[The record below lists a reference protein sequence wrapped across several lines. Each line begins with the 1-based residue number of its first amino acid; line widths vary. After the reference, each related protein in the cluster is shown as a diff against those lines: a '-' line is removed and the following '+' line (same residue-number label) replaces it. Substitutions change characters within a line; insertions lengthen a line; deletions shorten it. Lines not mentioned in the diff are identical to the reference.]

1 MTDNRKPKIV
11 FMGTPEIAV
20 TCLDRL
26 VRGGFDVE
34 AVVTRIDKPKGRRAI
49 LTPPPVKVY
58 ADEHGIP
65 VCQPRTLRDEIF
77 ADWLKMVD
85 PDLILV
91 VAFGM
96 ILPENVLAYP
106 KYGCINVHASLLPK
120 YRGAAPMQRAIME
133 GESET
138 GVTIMYM
145 DAGLD
150 TGDMIYRRATPITG
164 TDTLETVHDKL
175 AEIGADLLLETVRAI
190 GEGKILPREKQSED
204 LSTYAAKI
212 EREDA
217 KIDFARP
224 ACELDRLIRALTPIP
239 YAYFT
244 RADGATVK
252 VLSANPA
259 KGEGTPGT
267 VLALSQEREGFIRV
281 ACGAGALDIVSLKPE
296 GKGAMSASDYL
307 RGRKLSVGEAL

>member
-1 MTDNRKPKIV
+1 MTNPKIV
-11 FMGTPEIAV
+11 FMGTPDIAV
-20 TCLDRL
+20 TCLSRL
-26 VRGGFDVE
+26 LDAGFPVG

-65 VCQPRTLRDEIF
+65 VVQPRTLRDDAF
-77 ADWLKMVD
+77 AGWLSMID

-133 GESET
+133 GETET

-150 TGDMIYRRATPITG
+150 TGDMIFARSTPITDS
-164 TDTLETVHDKL
+164 DTLETVHDRL
-175 AEIGADLLLETVRAI
+175 AGLGADLLVSTVRTLE
-190 GEGKILPREKQSED
+190 EGKPLPREKQNGD
-204 LSTYAAKI
+204 AATYAAKI

-217 KIDFARP
+217 AIDFTRP
-224 ACELDRLIRALTPIP
+224 AVELDRLIRALTPIP
-239 YAYFT
+239 YAFFT
-244 RADGATVK
+244 MKDGKTVK
-252 VLSANPA
+252 VLSARPVD
-259 KGEGTPGT
+259 GEGTPGT
-267 VLALSQEREGFIRV
+267 VLALSQEGTGCIRV
-281 ACGAGALDIVSLKPE
+281 ACGTGALDLYRIKPE
-296 GKGAMSASDYL
+296 GKGGMTAAEYL
-307 RGRKLSVGEAL
+307 RGRKLAVGEAL

>member
-1 MTDNRKPKIV
+1 MTENRNPKIV

-26 VRGGFDVE
+26 VRGGVDVA
-34 AVVTRIDKPKGRRAI
+34 AVVTRIDKPQGRHAI
-49 LTPPPVKVY
+49 LTSPPVKVY

-65 VCQPRTLRDEIF
+65 VLQPKTLRDEAF
-77 ADWLKMVD
+77 AAWLKMTD

-120 YRGAAPMQRAIME
+120 YRGAAPMQRAIMA

-150 TGDMIYRRATPITG
+150 TGDMIFRRSTPIKSD
-164 TDTLETVHDKL
+164 DTLETVHDRM
-175 AEIGADLLLETVRAI
+175 AEMGAELLFETVCQI
-190 GEGKILPREKQSED
+190 KEGKPLPREKQNGD
-204 LSTYAAKI
+204 LAIYAAKI
-212 EREDA
+212 ERADA

-224 ACELDRLIRALTPIP
+224 ARELDCLIRALTPIP
-239 YAYFT
+239 YAFFT
-244 RADGATVK
+244 RTDGTTVK
-252 VLSANPA
+252 VLSARPA
-259 KGEGTPGT
+259 KGEGTPGA
-267 VLALSQEREGFIRV
+267 VLSTSDGKDGFIRV
-281 ACGAGALDIVSLKPE
+281 ACGDGALDLLALKPE
-296 GKGAMSASDYL
+296 GKGAMTAAEYL
-307 RGRKLSVGEAL
+307 RGRKVAVGEAL

>member
-1 MTDNRKPKIV
+1 MTPNRKPKIV

-26 VRGGFDVE
+26 VQGGFDVA

-58 ADEHGIP
+58 AEEHGIE
-65 VCQPRTLRDEIF
+65 VFQPRTLRDEIF
-77 ADWLKMVD
+77 ADWLTAVD

-133 GESET
+133 GDSET
-138 GVTIMYM
+138 GVTVMYM

-150 TGDMIYRRATPITG
+150 TGDMIFRRSTPITE
-164 TDTLETVHDKL
+164 TDTLETIHDKL
-175 AEIGADLLLETVRAI
+175 AEIGAELLAETVRKI
-190 GEGKILPREKQSED
+190 ENGEPLPREKQNGD

-217 KIDFARP
+217 KIDFTRP
-224 ACELDRLIRALTPIP
+224 AAELDRLIRALTPIP

-244 RADGATVK
+244 RSDGATVK
-252 VLSANPA
+252 VLSARPA

-267 VLALSQEREGFIRV
+267 VLATSLDREGYIRV
-281 ACGAGALDIVSLKPE
+281 ACGDGALDIVSLKPE
-296 GKGAMSASDYL
+296 GKGEMTAADYL
-307 RGRKLSVGEAL
+307 RGRKLSVGEEI

>member
-1 MTDNRKPKIV
+1 MTPNRKPKIV

-26 VRGGFDVE
+26 VQGGFDVA

-58 ADEHGIP
+58 AEEHGIP
-65 VCQPRTLRDEIF
+65 VFQPRTLRDEIF
-77 ADWLKMVD
+77 ADWLTAVD

-138 GVTIMYM
+138 GVTVMYM

-150 TGDMIYRRATPITG
+150 TGDMIFRRSTPITE
-164 TDTLETVHDKL
+164 TDTLETIHDKL
-175 AEIGADLLLETVRAI
+175 AEIGAELLAETVRRI
-190 GEGKILPREKQSED
+190 ENGEPLPREKQNGD

-217 KIDFARP
+217 KIDFTRP
-224 ACELDRLIRALTPIP
+224 AAELDRLIRALTPIP

-244 RADGATVK
+244 RSDGATVK
-252 VLSANPA
+252 VLSARPA

-267 VLALSQEREGFIRV
+267 VLATSLDREGYIRV
-281 ACGAGALDIVSLKPE
+281 ACGDGALDIVSLKPE
-296 GKGAMSASDYL
+296 GKGEMTAADYL
-307 RGRKLSVGEAL
+307 RGRKLSVGEEI

>member
-1 MTDNRKPKIV
+1 MTPNRKPKIV

-26 VRGGFDVE
+26 VQGGFDVA

-58 ADEHGIP
+58 AEEHGIP
-65 VCQPRTLRDEIF
+65 VFQPRTLRDEIF
-77 ADWLKMVD
+77 ADWLTAVD

-138 GVTIMYM
+138 GVTVMYM

-150 TGDMIYRRATPITG
+150 TGDMIFRRSTPITE
-164 TDTLETVHDKL
+164 TDTLETIHDKL
-175 AEIGADLLLETVRAI
+175 AEIGAELLADTVRKI
-190 GEGKILPREKQSED
+190 ENGEPLPREKQNGD

-217 KIDFARP
+217 KIDFTRP
-224 ACELDRLIRALTPIP
+224 AAELDRLIRALTPIP

-244 RADGATVK
+244 RSDGATVK
-252 VLSANPA
+252 VLSARPA

-267 VLALSQEREGFIRV
+267 VLATSLDREGYIRV
-281 ACGAGALDIVSLKPE
+281 ACGDGALDIVSLKPE
-296 GKGAMSASDYL
+296 GKGEMTAADYL
-307 RGRKLSVGEAL
+307 RGRKLSVGEEI

>member
-1 MTDNRKPKIV
+1 MTPKPRTKIV

-26 VRGGFDVE
+26 VQDGFDVR

-58 ADEHGIP
+58 AEQNGIP
-65 VCQPRTLRDEIF
+65 VCQPRTLRDEAF
-77 ADWLKMVD
+77 AAWLREVD

-120 YRGAAPMQRAIME
+120 YRGAAPMQRAIMD

-150 TGDMIYRRATPITG
+150 TGDMIFRRATPITG

-175 AEIGADLLLETVRAI
+175 AKLGAEALSDAVRRIENGET
-190 GEGKILPREKQSED
+190 LPREKQNGD
-204 LSTYAAKI
+204 LATYAAKI

-217 KIDFARP
+217 KIDFTRP
-224 ACELDRLIRALTPIP
+224 ARELDLQIRALTPIP

-244 RADGATVK
+244 RSDGATVK
-252 VLSANPA
+252 VLSARPA

-267 VLALSQEREGFIRV
+267 VLAASLEKEGYIRV

-296 GKGAMSASDYL
+296 GKGGMTAADYL

>member
-1 MTDNRKPKIV
+1 MTENKRPNIL

-26 VRGGFDVE
+26 VRRGFDVS

-58 ADEHGIP
+58 ADEHGVP
-65 VCQPRTLRDEIF
+65 TLQPKTLRDGAF
-77 ADWLKMVD
+77 ANWLASVD

-96 ILPENVLAYP
+96 ILPENVLNYP

-120 YRGAAPMQRAIME
+120 YRGAAPMQRAIMA
-133 GESET
+133 GETET

-150 TGDMIYRRATPITG
+150 TGDMIIKKTTPISD
-164 TDTLETVHDKL
+164 TDTLETVHDRL
-175 AEIGADLLLETVRAI
+175 AEIGAEALVDTVRMIA
-190 GEGKILPREKQSED
+190 EGKPLPREKQNGEAA
-204 LSTYAAKI
+204 TYAAKI

-217 KIDFARP
+217 KLDFART
-224 ACELDRLIRALTPIP
+224 ARELDRQIRALTPIP

-252 VLSANPA
+252 VLSARVTA
-259 KGEGTPGT
+259 GRGTPGT
-267 VLALSQEREGFIRV
+267 VLALSDSGEGYIRV
-281 ACGAGALDIVSLKPE
+281 ACGDGALDLIAIKPE
-296 GKGAMSASDYL
+296 GKGAMTAAEYL
-307 RGRKLSVGEAL
+307 RGRKLAVGEAL

>member
-1 MTDNRKPKIV
+1 MTENRKPRIV

-26 VRGGFDVE
+26 VRGGFDVA

-65 VCQPRTLRDEIF
+65 ALQPRTLRDGAF
-77 ADWLKMVD
+77 AEWLKMTD

-120 YRGAAPMQRAIME
+120 YRGAAPMQRAIMN

-150 TGDMIYRRATPITG
+150 TGDMIFCRSTPITE
-164 TDTLETVHDKL
+164 TDTLESVHDRL
-175 AEIGADLLLETVRAI
+175 AEMGAELLCDTVRQI
-190 GEGKILPREKQSED
+190 EEGKPLPREKQD
-204 LSTYAAKI
+204 DANSTYAAKI
-212 EREDA
+212 ERADA
-217 KIDFARP
+217 AIDFARP
-224 ACELDRLIRALTPIP
+224 AKELDCLIRALSPIP
-239 YAYFT
+239 NAFFT
-244 RADGATVK
+244 RGDGTTVK
-252 VLSANPA
+252 VLSARPA
-259 KGEGTPGT
+259 KGEGTPGA
-267 VLALSQEREGFIRV
+267 VLATSTDKEGYIRV
-281 ACGAGALDIVSLKPE
+281 SCGVGALDLLSVKPE
-296 GKGAMSASDYL
+296 GKGAMTAAEYL
-307 RGRKLSVGEAL
+307 RGRKVAVGGTL

>member
-1 MTDNRKPKIV
+1 
-11 FMGTPEIAV
+11 MGPPEIAV

-26 VRGGFDVE
+26 VREGFDVA

-65 VCQPRTLRDEIF
+65 VVQPRTLRDEAF
-77 ADWLKMVD
+77 AGWLSMID

-120 YRGAAPMQRAIME
+120 YRGAAPMQRAIMD

-150 TGDMIYRRATPITG
+150 TGDMIFCRSTPITA
-164 TDTLETVHDKL
+164 TDTLESVHDRL
-175 AEIGADLLLETVRAI
+175 AEMGAELLCDTVRQI
-190 GEGKILPREKQSED
+190 EEGKPLPREKQD
-204 LSTYAAKI
+204 DTKSTYAAKI
-212 EREDA
+212 ERADA
-217 KIDFARP
+217 AIDFARP
-224 ACELDRLIRALTPIP
+224 ATELDCLIRALSPIP
-239 YAYFT
+239 NAFFT
-244 RADGATVK
+244 RPDGTTVK
-252 VLSANPA
+252 VLSARPA

-267 VLALSQEREGFIRV
+267 VLATSLDKEGYIRV
-281 ACGAGALDIVSLKPE
+281 ACGVGALDLLSIKPE
-296 GKGAMSASDYL
+296 GKGAMTAAEYL
-307 RGRKLSVGEAL
+307 RGRKVTVGGTL

>member
-1 MTDNRKPKIV
+1 MTPNRKPKIV

-26 VRGGFDVE
+26 VQGGFDVA

-58 ADEHGIP
+58 AEEHGIE
-65 VCQPRTLRDEIF
+65 VFQPRTLRDEAF
-77 ADWLKMVD
+77 AEWLTAVD

-138 GVTIMYM
+138 GVTVMYM

-150 TGDMIYRRATPITG
+150 TGDMIFRRSTPITE
-164 TDTLETVHDKL
+164 TDTLETIHDKL
-175 AEIGADLLLETVRAI
+175 AEIGAELLAETVRKI
-190 GEGKILPREKQSED
+190 ENGEPLPREKQNGD

-217 KIDFARP
+217 KIDFTRP
-224 ACELDRLIRALTPIP
+224 AAELDRLIRALTPIP

-244 RADGATVK
+244 RSDGATVK
-252 VLSANPA
+252 VLSARPA

-267 VLALSQEREGFIRV
+267 VLATSLDREGYIRV
-281 ACGAGALDIVSLKPE
+281 ACGDGALDIVSLKPE
-296 GKGAMSASDYL
+296 GKGEMTATDYL

>member
-1 MTDNRKPKIV
+1 MTPNRKPKIV

-26 VRGGFDVE
+26 VQGGFDVA

-58 ADEHGIP
+58 AEEHGIE
-65 VCQPRTLRDEIF
+65 VFQPRTLRDEIF
-77 ADWLKMVD
+77 ADWLTAVD

-138 GVTIMYM
+138 GVTVMYM

-150 TGDMIYRRATPITG
+150 TGDMIFRRSTPITE
-164 TDTLETVHDKL
+164 TDTLETIHDKL
-175 AEIGADLLLETVRAI
+175 AEIGAELLADTVRKI
-190 GEGKILPREKQSED
+190 ENGESLPREKQNGD

-217 KIDFARP
+217 KIDFTRP
-224 ACELDRLIRALTPIP
+224 AAELDRLIRALTPIP

-244 RADGATVK
+244 RSDGATVK
-252 VLSANPA
+252 VLSARPA

-267 VLALSQEREGFIRV
+267 VLAASFDKEGYIRV
-281 ACGAGALDIVSLKPE
+281 ACGEGALDIVSLKPE
-296 GKGAMSASDYL
+296 GKGAMTAADYL

>member
-1 MTDNRKPKIV
+1 MTEKRKPKIV

-26 VRGGFDVE
+26 VQGGFDVA
-34 AVVTRIDKPKGRRAI
+34 AVVTRVDKPKGRRAI

-58 ADEHGIP
+58 AEEHGIP
-65 VCQPRTLRDEIF
+65 VCQPRTLRDETF
-77 ADWLKMVD
+77 AGWLQSVD

-96 ILPENVLAYP
+96 ILPENVLTYP

-150 TGDMIYRRATPITG
+150 TGDMIISRSTPITG

-175 AEIGADLLLETVRAI
+175 AEIGAELLLETVQMVEA
-190 GEGKILPREKQSED
+190 GKPLPREKQNVD

-217 KIDFARP
+217 KLDFARP

-239 YAYFT
+239 YAYFI
-244 RADGATVK
+244 RSDGATVK
-252 VLSANPA
+252 VLSALPA
-259 KGEGTPGT
+259 KGEGIPGT
-267 VLALSQEREGFIRV
+267 VLATSQDKEGYIRV
-281 ACGAGALDIVSLKPE
+281 ACGEGALDIVSLKPE
-296 GKGAMSASDYL
+296 GKGAMSAADYL
-307 RGRKLSVGEAL
+307 RGRSLSVGEAL

>member
-1 MTDNRKPKIV
+1 MTPNRKPKIV

-26 VRGGFDVE
+26 VQGGFDVA

-49 LTPPPVKVY
+49 LTPPPVKVC
-58 ADEHGIP
+58 AEQNGIP
-65 VCQPRTLRDEIF
+65 VCQPRTLRDEAF
-77 ADWLKMVD
+77 AEWLTAVD

-138 GVTIMYM
+138 GVTVMYM

-150 TGDMIYRRATPITG
+150 TGDMIFRRSTPITE
-164 TDTLETVHDKL
+164 TDTLETIHDKL
-175 AEIGADLLLETVRAI
+175 AEIGAELLADTVRKI
-190 GEGKILPREKQSED
+190 ENGEPLPREKQNGD

-217 KIDFARP
+217 KIDFTRP
-224 ACELDRLIRALTPIP
+224 ATELDRLIRALTPIP

-244 RADGATVK
+244 RNDGATVK
-252 VLSANPA
+252 VLSARPA

-267 VLALSQEREGFIRV
+267 VLATSLDREGYIRV

-296 GKGAMSASDYL
+296 GKGEMTAADYL

>member
-1 MTDNRKPKIV
+1 MTPNRKPKIV

-26 VRGGFDVE
+26 VQGGFDVA

-49 LTPPPVKVY
+49 LTPPPVKVF
-58 ADEHGIP
+58 AEQHGIP
-65 VCQPRTLRDEIF
+65 VCQPRTLRDEAF
-77 ADWLKMVD
+77 AEWLTAVD

-150 TGDMIYRRATPITG
+150 TGDMIFRRSTPITE
-164 TDTLETVHDKL
+164 TDTLETIHDKL
-175 AEIGADLLLETVRAI
+175 AEIGAELLADTVRKI
-190 GEGKILPREKQSED
+190 ENGEPLPREKQNGD

-217 KIDFARP
+217 KIDFTRP
-224 ACELDRLIRALTPIP
+224 ATELDRLIRALTPIP

-244 RADGATVK
+244 RNDGATVK
-252 VLSANPA
+252 VLSARPA

-267 VLALSQEREGFIRV
+267 VLATSLDREGYIRV
-281 ACGAGALDIVSLKPE
+281 ACGVGALDIVSLKPE
-296 GKGAMSASDYL
+296 GKGEMTAADYL
-307 RGRKLSVGEAL
+307 RGRKLSVGEVL

>member
-1 MTDNRKPKIV
+1 MTNEKRPKIV

-26 VRGGFDVE
+26 VSEGFDVA

-58 ADEHGIP
+58 ADRHGIP
-65 VCQPRTLRDEIF
+65 TLQPRTLRDASFSE
-77 ADWLKMVD
+77 WLASVD

-96 ILPENVLAYP
+96 ILPENVLSYP

-138 GVTIMYM
+138 GITIMYM

-150 TGDMIYRRATPITG
+150 TGDAIFRQSTPITDS
-164 TDTLETVHDKL
+164 DTLETIHDRL
-175 AEIGADLLLETVRAI
+175 ALIGAELLAKTVRKI
-190 GEGKILPREKQSED
+190 EDGETLPREKQDAAKAS
-204 LSTYAAKI
+204 YAAKI

-217 KIDFARP
+217 KLDFTRSAR
-224 ACELDRLIRALTPIP
+224 ELDRQIRALTPIP
-239 YAYFT
+239 TAFFV
-244 RADGATVK
+244 RADGSTVK
-252 VLSANPA
+252 VLSARPA
-259 KGEGTPGT
+259 EGKGVPGAI
-267 VLALSQEREGFIRV
+267 LALSDSKEGYIRV
-281 ACGAGALDIVSLKPE
+281 ACGDGALDLFAVKPE
-296 GKGAMSASDYL
+296 GKGGMSAAEYL
-307 RGRKLSVGEAL
+307 RGRKLAVGEVI